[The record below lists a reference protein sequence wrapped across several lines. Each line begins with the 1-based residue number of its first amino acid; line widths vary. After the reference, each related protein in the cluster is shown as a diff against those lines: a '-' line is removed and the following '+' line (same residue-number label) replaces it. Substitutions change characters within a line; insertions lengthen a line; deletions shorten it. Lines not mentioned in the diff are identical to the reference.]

1 MSELHL
7 YYWHFAHMPIWVPG
21 TGGSPPGVR
30 RSPET
35 TYSLS
40 SSSSGDRRLV
50 AVDSGSG
57 MAEEGLQVSA
67 TRASLRESSAVS
79 RDGRSAGSWPP
90 LEDGAARERSPR
102 REPIGDF
109 DDHPYGAH
117 RSRGPIEDIDNR
129 PYGALR
135 SRGRES
141 SPREIADQ
149 SFHRRATSA
158 NRSRDVSRTRTLL
171 DAPSS
176 SLAVF
181 EDDTLGDDLA
191 TAMDEDLEPGD
202 SEMDRNHSRPRTP
215 TRDDHLSLPSGPAQ
229 PLGPPVA
236 ATFAAQSNFD
246 QSVTNQAVVSN
257 DYRSVTV
264 NTGLTTQEADALVKH
279 EVEQTQALANVAY
292 DALTKDAQAVIA
304 DLTRKL
310 HEAIQRAEA
319 TSQREEA
326 TKASAERQA
335 KECSEREKELS
346 AESSRMLRRVEVD
359 MQRAFDEVKT
369 TKAAGERRFDALAA
383 ES

>member
-1 MSELHL
+1 
-7 YYWHFAHMPIWVPG
+7 MPVWVPG
-21 TGGSPPGVR
+21 TGGSPPSVR

-79 RDGRSAGSWPP
+79 RDSQSAGSLPP
-90 LEDGAARERSPR
+90 LVDGPTRERSPR
-102 REPIGDF
+102 REPI
-109 DDHPYGAH
+109 
-117 RSRGPIEDIDNR
+117 EDIDDR
-129 PYGALR
+129 PYGAQR
-135 SRGRES
+135 SRAREK
-141 SPREIADQ
+141 SPRAIADQ

-181 EDDTLGDDLA
+181 DDDTLGDDLA
-191 TAMDEDLEPGD
+191 TAMDEDFEPED
-202 SEMDRNHSRPRTP
+202 SVMDHNHSRPRTP
-215 TRDDHLSLPSGPAQ
+215 TRADHLSAPSGSAQ
-229 PLGPPVA
+229 SLGPPVA

-279 EVEQTQALANVAY
+279 EV
-292 DALTKDAQAVIA
+292 
-304 DLTRKL
+304 
-310 HEAIQRAEA
+310 
-319 TSQREEA
+319 
-326 TKASAERQA
+326 
-335 KECSEREKELS
+335 
-346 AESSRMLRRVEVD
+346 
-359 MQRAFDEVKT
+359 
-369 TKAAGERRFDALAA
+369 
-383 ES
+383 